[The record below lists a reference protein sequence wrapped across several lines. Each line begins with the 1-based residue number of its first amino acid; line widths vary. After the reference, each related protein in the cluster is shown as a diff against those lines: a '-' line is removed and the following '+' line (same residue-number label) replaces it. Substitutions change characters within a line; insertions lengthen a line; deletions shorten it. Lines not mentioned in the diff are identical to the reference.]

1 MIDYIRKEQGNSPW
15 PHFVLSFVLGC
26 LLFPQQNG
34 RRWHKAK
41 GDIYQAQAGLLSLHY
56 LPPNFDRLSFEFGD
70 CVLFSPVWTSCNCI
84 HSLNQETLNCGSVTE
99 LFSQNCGAGLCSFYG
114 GSRKKLSLW
123 FIYKPSSR
131 DQSWARSVGC
141 DEKFE
146 YGPPCISQLLIWSEL
161 L

>member
-1 MIDYIRKEQGNSPW
+1 MYYIIPHTVYEEVWLIISEKNKEIVRGHTLCFPLFQDVFSSPK
-15 PHFVLSFVLGC
+15 
-26 LLFPQQNG
+26 
-34 RRWHKAK
+34 RME
-41 GDIYQAQAGLLSLHY
+41 GDDTKLKVISTRHRQACWAYTICPLILTAFHLSL
-56 LPPNFDRLSFEFGD
+56 ET
-70 CVLFSPVWTSCNCI
+70 VLFSPVWTSCNCI

-141 DEKFE
+141 DEKF
-146 YGPPCISQLLIWSEL
+146 
-161 L
+161 